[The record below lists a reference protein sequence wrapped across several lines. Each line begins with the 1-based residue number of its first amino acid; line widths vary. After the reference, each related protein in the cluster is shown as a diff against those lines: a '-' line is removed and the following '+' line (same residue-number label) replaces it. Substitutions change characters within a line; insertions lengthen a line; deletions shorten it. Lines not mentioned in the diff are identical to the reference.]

1 MAVGQYALT
10 TLAGLKAHLGITVS
24 TYDTILEQY
33 IDHASAKIE
42 RWIGRQIKLRNYSE
56 WYGGNDVR
64 SVRVKQYPINNVVG
78 VYTGLAAGMTITS
91 TTASDVR
98 LTVSVNTDPLGTVA
112 NGVLSPG
119 ITLVRTTSAGTPST
133 NTIEFSS
140 FPTTTLLAAE
150 ITSNYAGFSA
160 TATTAMRC
168 AQLHPR
174 AGGDVKQS
182 SVVLTGVNVSSEFV
196 YDSYLG
202 IVTIRQD
209 AFPTMRSYSARYPS
223 ALQSTLIEYSAGY
236 TTVPDD
242 IHQACLVIAGTMYL
256 SRKSDTSL
264 QSESLGDYSYSMA
277 SADSSRAMMED
288 MLGSWKE
295 IR

>member
-1 MAVGQYALT
+1 MAVGTYALT

-33 IDHASAKIE
+33 IDHATAKIE
-42 RWIGRQIKLRNYSE
+42 RWIGRQIKLRNYFE

-78 VYTGLAAGMTITS
+78 VYTGLAAAITISS
-91 TTASDVR
+91 TVASDIR
-98 LTVSVNTDPLGTVA
+98 LTISINTDPLGTVA
-112 NGVLSPG
+112 NGALAPCAVL
-119 ITLVRTTSAGTPST
+119 TRTTSAGT
-133 NTIEFSS
+133 
-140 FPTTTLLAAE
+140 TTTSTLLFSTYPDTTSLVAAINA
-150 ITSNYAGFSA
+150 ITGYSA
-160 TATTAMRC
+160 SVSTAMRC

-174 AGGDVKQS
+174 AGGDIKMAT
-182 SVVLTGVNVSSEFV
+182 VVLTGVDVSSEFV

-209 AFPTMRSYSARYPS
+209 AFPMASHNARYPS

>member
-1 MAVGQYALT
+1 MAVGTYALS

-64 SVRVKQYPINNVVG
+64 SVKVKQYPINNVVG
-78 VYTGLAAGMTITS
+78 VYTGLAAAITISS
-91 TTASDVR
+91 TVSSDIR
-98 LTVSVNTDPLGTVA
+98 LTISINTDPLGTVA
-112 NGVLSPG
+112 NGVLAPCAVL
-119 ITLVRTTSAGTPST
+119 TRTTTAGT
-133 NTIEFSS
+133 
-140 FPTTTLLAAE
+140 TTTSTLLFSTYPDTTSLVAAINA
-150 ITSNYAGFSA
+150 ITGYSA
-160 TATTAMRC
+160 SVSTAMRC

-174 AGGDVKQS
+174 AGGDIKMATVM
-182 SVVLTGVNVSSEFV
+182 LTGVDVSSEFV

>member
-42 RWIGRQIKLRNYSE
+42 RWIGRQIKLRNYFE

-78 VYTGLAAGMTITS
+78 VYTGLAAAMTIAS
-91 TTASDVR
+91 TVSSDVR
-98 LTVSVNTDPLGTVA
+98 LTVSINTDPLGTVS
-112 NGVLSPG
+112 NGTLAPG
-119 ITLVRTTSAGTPST
+119 ITLTRTTTAGTT
-133 NTIEFSS
+133 TIDTLTFTAY
-140 FPTTTLLAAE
+140 PTTTSLVAAING
-150 ITSNYAGFSA
+150 ITGYSA
-160 TATTAMRC
+160 TVTTAMRC

-174 AGGDVKQS
+174 AGGDIKMAT
-182 SVVLTGVNVSSEFV
+182 VVLTGVDVSSEFV

-209 AFPTMRSYSARYPS
+209 AFPMASHNARYPS

>member
-1 MAVGQYALT
+1 MAVGTYALS
-10 TLAGLKAHLGITVS
+10 TLAQLKSHLGITLS
-24 TYDTILEQY
+24 TDNTILEGY
-33 IDHASAKIE
+33 IDHATAKIE
-42 RWIGRQIKLRNYSE
+42 RWIGRQILVRNYFE

-78 VYTGLAAGMTITS
+78 VYTGLAAALTIAS
-91 TTASDVR
+91 TVSSDVR
-98 LTVSVNTDPLGTVA
+98 LTVSINTDPLGTVA
-112 NGVLSPG
+112 SGALVPCAVL
-119 ITLVRTTSAGTPST
+119 TRTTTAGTTTTDTLLFST
-133 NTIEFSS
+133 Y
-140 FPTTTLLAAE
+140 PTTTSLVAAINA
-150 ITSNYAGFSA
+150 ITGYSA
-160 TATTAMRC
+160 TVTTAMRC

-174 AGGDVKQS
+174 AGGDIKMSTVM
-182 SVVLTGVNVSSEFV
+182 LTGVNISSEFV

-209 AFPTMRSYSARYPS
+209 AFPTAHSYSARYPN

-236 TTVPDD
+236 TYVPDD
-242 IHQACLVIAGTMYL
+242 IHQACLVIASTMYQ

>member
-1 MAVGQYALT
+1 MAVGTYALT

-64 SVRVKQYPINNVVG
+64 SVKVKQYPINNVVG
-78 VYTGLAAGMTITS
+78 VYTGLAAAITISS
-91 TTASDVR
+91 TVSSDIR
-98 LTVSVNTDPLGTVA
+98 LTISINTDPLGTVA
-112 NGVLSPG
+112 NGVLAPCAVL
-119 ITLVRTTSAGTPST
+119 TRTTTAGT
-133 NTIEFSS
+133 
-140 FPTTTLLAAE
+140 TTTSTLLFSTYPDTTSLVAAINA
-150 ITSNYAGFSA
+150 ITGYSA
-160 TATTAMRC
+160 SVSTAMRC

-174 AGGDVKQS
+174 AGGDIKMATVM
-182 SVVLTGVNVSSEFV
+182 LTGVDVSSEFV

>member
-1 MAVGQYALT
+1 MAVGTYALT

-91 TTASDVR
+91 TVSSDVR
-98 LTVSVNTDPLGTVA
+98 LTVSINTDPLGTVA
-112 NGVLSPG
+112 NGVLAPCAVL
-119 ITLVRTTSAGTPST
+119 TRTTTAGTTTTDTLLFST
-133 NTIEFSS
+133 Y
-140 FPTTTLLAAE
+140 PTTTSLATA
-150 ITSNYAGFSA
+150 ISTYAGFSA

-182 SVVLTGVNVSSEFV
+182 AVVLTGVDVSSEFV

-209 AFPTMRSYSARYPS
+209 AFPMASHNARYPS

>member
-1 MAVGQYALT
+1 MAVGPYALS

-64 SVRVKQYPINNVVG
+64 SVKVKQYPINNVVG
-78 VYTGLAAGMTITS
+78 VYTGLAAAITISS
-91 TTASDVR
+91 TVSSDIR
-98 LTVSVNTDPLGTVA
+98 LTISINTDPLGTVA
-112 NGVLSPG
+112 NGVLAPCAVL
-119 ITLVRTTSAGTPST
+119 TRTTTAGT
-133 NTIEFSS
+133 
-140 FPTTTLLAAE
+140 TTTSTLLFSTYPDTTSLVAAINA
-150 ITSNYAGFSA
+150 ITGYSA
-160 TATTAMRC
+160 SVSTAMRC

-174 AGGDVKQS
+174 AGGDIKMATVM
-182 SVVLTGVNVSSEFV
+182 LTGVDVSSEFV